1 MDKLNTLLHGR
12 QDRFKGGFSGGLY
25 SYLWSQGCFPDR
37 ELDATL
43 RGKEEDPGKTEDG
56 CTESDSGT

>member
-12 QDRFKGGFSGGLY
+12 QDRFKGGYSFGLY

-37 ELDATL
+37 KLDATL
-43 RGKEEDPGKTEDG
+43 RGKEEKLGKEENVDRM
-56 CTESDSGT
+56 